1 MTRDDSQNR
10 LYELDVA
17 KIIAMLMVAWGHF
30 VSVGTISNGIPLV
43 INPTITTPIIP
54 ISSHNLWK
62 VEHFLINN
70 FSVQFGVIGVIVFFL
85 ISGYF
90 IPQMQLKYNKN
101 EFSKFNLFFHS
112 MKKIIPYLLFSSLL
126 IMVIEKWLQN
136 ISFTFFDLLATCSGI
151 PMLLSATPIIV
162 SIWYISILFFL
173 WIISSVIKEYSP
185 ENVLIVF
192 FICLI
197 LTLLPSLLKQTQYEH
212 FFSSISFVSRMLT
225 IPLIGVMFY
234 LTKSYLII
242 DRIIYMFF
250 SIGLSYL
257 TLNLYQELYNIKET
271 YSNINSFIFAGGII
285 YISKTLYGIVN
296 RISVKAKR
304 IISSF
309 SNLFLPFY
317 LIHVSVGLNVIFVLV
332 QYYNVHPVYAV
343 IGAYI
348 ACFGASFF
356 INQVVFY
363 LEKKIKELQ
372 NASRIYKTGF

>member
-1 MTRDDSQNR
+1 MTKDVSQNR
-10 LYELDVA
+10 LYDLDLA

-30 VSVGTISNGIPLV
+30 ISVGTISNGIPLV
-43 INPTITTPIIP
+43 INPTVTKPIIP
-54 ISSHNLWK
+54 ISSHSLWK
-62 VEHFLINN
+62 IEQFLINN

-90 IPQMQLKYNKN
+90 IPQMQFKYNKD

-126 IMVIEKWLQN
+126 IMIIEKWLQN

-151 PMLLSATPIIV
+151 PMMLSATPIIV
-162 SIWYISILFFL
+162 SIWYISVLVFL
-173 WIISSVIKEYSP
+173 WIISSVIKKYTT
-185 ENVLIVF
+185 ENVLVIF

-242 DRIIYMFF
+242 DRIIYIFL

-285 YISKTLYGIVN
+285 YISKTLYSIIN

-304 IISSF
+304 VISSF

-332 QYYNVHPVYAV
+332 KHYNVHPIYAV
-343 IGAYI
+343 SSAYVV
-348 ACFGASFF
+348 CFLASYL
-356 INQVVFY
+356 INQIVFY
-363 LEKKIKELQ
+363 LENKIKGVV
-372 NASRIYKTGF
+372 KC